1 MVNKLSDLADF
12 LENDSIPAWVKE
24 QLAEKRDDIVHA
36 LENGQ
41 PYQLTGPKGE
51 VVTIT
56 PSKAAAA

>member
-1 MVNKLSDLADF
+1 VVNKLSDLADF

-24 QLAEKRDDIVHA
+24 QLAEKRDLIVQA
-36 LENGQ
+36 LNQGQ

-56 PSKAAAA
+56 PSKAVAA